1 MFNKIIK
8 GKCLDISSEGK
19 GVVKNGRDIIFVDG
33 LFMGEE
39 AEIKILYQRAGV
51 YFGKVSKLL
60 TMSKDRIQPKCK
72 VCTACGGCQYQQ
84 LNYPTQLAIKP
95 KEG

>member
-1 MFNKIIK
+1 MTNNIIK

-39 AEIKILYQRAGV
+39 AEIRILYQRAGV

-72 VCTACGGCQYQQ
+72 
-84 LNYPTQLAIKP
+84 I
-95 KEG
+95 